1 MSLIKDVLC
10 KQMMEVFLEGGDGF
24 TIIHRT
30 MFGRH
35 DLVHLLQG
43 EVVADDGE
51 SKVWVFGADE
61 FAQ

>member
-1 MSLIKDVLC
+1 MSLVQDVLGV
-10 KQMMEVFLEGGDGF
+10 QMIEVLLEGGDSF
-24 TIIHRT
+24 TKIHRAT
-30 MFGRH
+30 FGRH

-51 SKVWVFGADE
+51 SKVWVFGADD